1 MPLSENEEKILAD
14 IEANI
19 RRSDPDLAQ
28 HVEQTTIYRHSGRRI
43 LFSVIGLLLLLVVI
57 VISFTKAW
65 YISFIS
71 FGIMVVI
78 GTSLVDHVV
87 KISKAGVDDVI
98 RQSKKMTN
106 KSKRNK
112 Y

>member
-43 LFSVIGLLLLLVVI
+43 LFSVLGLVALLIVI
-57 VISFTKAW
+57 VISFTQTW
-65 YISFIS
+65 WISFIA
-71 FGIMVVI
+71 FGAMVAI
-78 GTSLVDHVV
+78 GISLVDHVV

-98 RQSKKMTN
+98 RQSKRMVN
-106 KSKRNK
+106 KNK
-112 Y
+112 NR

>member
-19 RRSDPDLAQ
+19 RRSDPGLAQ

-43 LFSVIGLLLLLVVI
+43 LLSVLGLIALLAVI
-57 VISFTKAW
+57 VISFTKTW
-65 YISFIS
+65 WISFIA
-71 FGIMVVI
+71 FGAMVVI
-78 GTSLVDHVV
+78 GISLVDHVV

-98 RQSKKMTN
+98 RQSKRMVN
-106 KSKRNK
+106 KNK
-112 Y
+112 NR

>member
-19 RRSDPDLAQ
+19 RKSDPGLAQ

-43 LFSVIGLLLLLVVI
+43 LFSVLGLVALLVVI
-57 VISFTKAW
+57 VVSFTKLWVLA
-65 YISFIS
+65 FVA
-71 FGIMVVI
+71 FGAMVVI
-78 GTSLVDHVV
+78 GISLVDHVV

-98 RQSKKMTN
+98 RQSKKM
-106 KSKRNK
+106 SDRNK
-112 Y
+112 NDK

>member
-43 LFSVIGLLLLLVVI
+43 LFSNWIIAFIG
-57 VISFTKAW
+57 SDSDFF
-65 YISFIS
+65 Y
-71 FGIMVVI
+71 
-78 GTSLVDHVV
+78 
-87 KISKAGVDDVI
+87 
-98 RQSKKMTN
+98 
-106 KSKRNK
+106 
-112 Y
+112 